1 MTTAP
6 PPSANGWPPS
16 AAPSSPPSAPVPR
29 RRMSPRAKSGWLIA
43 LCVFWTIGI
52 GGILSGE
59 ESILP
64 AWLRAYIGFGAFV
77 MTCASVTLA
86 WRSRWPVR
94 ISLVLSLLTI
104 VIPTTPLPALI
115 ALPVAVA
122 ATEGGRRWSLIFA
135 AYVATAVSCTWD
147 VLSSSSFLAAFIR
160 APDPG
165 TSERLVLFWVVPVVA
180 ALLVT
185 PFAANGITRRLKAER
200 DAAQRDTEAAEQN
213 VTALHR
219 EVQLEHHRQELARE
233 LHDTLAAN
241 LSTLSLHAGALELTV
256 ESGDDRAKA
265 AARVVRESAQNSLDD
280 LRQVVRELRNPALP
294 AGTGSGLAEIPALI
308 DEALRTGV
316 DVRVQMFV
324 SDAAAC
330 DSRVAHAVYRLVQ
343 ESITNARRHAPGMP
357 LHLDLR
363 GGPGLGLT
371 VRTTNWLPAAGAP
384 SSSPGGGNGLVGM
397 AERVDLIG
405 GTFHAGTTTEG
416 AFAMTAWLPW
426 VPKGDQGA

>member
-1 MTTAP
+1 
-6 PPSANGWPPS
+6 
-16 AAPSSPPSAPVPR
+16 
-29 RRMSPRAKSGWLIA
+29 MSPRAKSGWLIA
-43 LCVFWTIGI
+43 LCAFWTIGI

-64 AWLRAYIGFGAFV
+64 AWLRSYITFGAVV
-77 MTCASVTLA
+77 MTGASVLLA
-86 WRSRWPVR
+86 WRMRWPAR
-94 ISLVLSLLTI
+94 ISVALSLLTI

-115 ALPVAVA
+115 ALPAAVA
-122 ATEGGRRWSLIFA
+122 ATEGPRRWGLVFA
-135 AYVATAVSCTWD
+135 AYAATAVSCVWD
-147 VLSSSSFLAAFIR
+147 ALSSSSLLAAFIR
-160 APDPG
+160 NPDPG
-165 TSERLVLFWVVPVVA
+165 TPERAVLFWAVPAVA

-185 PFAANGITRRLKAER
+185 PFAANGVTRRLKAER

-256 ESGDDRAKA
+256 ESSDDRARA
-265 AARVVRESAQNSLDD
+265 AARVVRESAQNSLED

-330 DSRVAHAVYRLVQ
+330 NPRVAHSAYRLVQ
-343 ESITNARRHAPGMP
+343 ESITNARRHAPGVP

-363 GGPGLGLT
+363 GGPGVGLT
-371 VRTTNWLPAAGAP
+371 VRTTNWLVPASARAA
-384 SSSPGGGNGLVGM
+384 SPGGGNGLIGM
-397 AERVDLIG
+397 AERVELIG
-405 GTFHAGTTTEG
+405 GTFQAGPTPEG

-426 VPKGDQGA
+426 VPASGQDG